1 MEHRVRD
8 LDQLQEQDS
17 DGRKRGS
24 LAMAALAILSLA
36 FAIGLVVGK
45 AALPAAPERDPLDQ
59 LDRVAEATRR
69 EAATS
74 TPPTAADAKAEPAKA
89 ADPKAKPGA
98 GEPTPPAIEAAQ
110 LTFERSL
117 TEVEERPEVLAALE
131 AAGREEERL
140 AIHTA
145 APTARAP
152 EDRNG
157 YELAGLDSDDESG
170 ALGNT
175 AGLAVPASVAAY
187 GASHKLEKSKAHDK
201 LIAAA
206 MARPSGRAAARGSDG
221 EFTLQVISYDSQP
234 AAEAFASALRARGH
248 EAFVTAGDI
257 EGRGRYY
264 RVRIGPFKS
273 HEQAEEYRRSFEQR
287 ERMNTIVVKKQP
299 VTKT

>member
-117 TEVEERPEVLAALE
+117 TEV
-131 AAGREEERL
+131 
-140 AIHTA
+140 
-145 APTARAP
+145 
-152 EDRNG
+152 
-157 YELAGLDSDDESG
+157 
-170 ALGNT
+170 
-175 AGLAVPASVAAY
+175 
-187 GASHKLEKSKAHDK
+187 
-201 LIAAA
+201 
-206 MARPSGRAAARGSDG
+206 
-221 EFTLQVISYDSQP
+221 
-234 AAEAFASALRARGH
+234 
-248 EAFVTAGDI
+248 
-257 EGRGRYY
+257 
-264 RVRIGPFKS
+264 
-273 HEQAEEYRRSFEQR
+273 
-287 ERMNTIVVKKQP
+287 
-299 VTKT
+299 